1 MDHTPLPVY
10 PTPSLFHPA
19 LNNHSFEEYSNLQ
32 LYPSSW
38 SFARK
43 VTPKTAP
50 TVSPLHPDVNMLP
63 TLINDVKLF
72 VDVLCFDKN
81 VPVYFLT

>member
-1 MDHTPLPVY
+1 MYYTPLPVCLI
-10 PTPSLFHPA
+10 PSLFHPA

-38 SFARK
+38 SFVRK
-43 VTPKTAP
+43 VTPTTAP

-63 TLINDVKLF
+63 TLIHGV
-72 VDVLCFDKN
+72 VC
-81 VPVYFLT
+81 

>member
-1 MDHTPLPVY
+1 MYYTPLPVC

-38 SFARK
+38 SFVRK
-43 VTPKTAP
+43 VTPTTAP

-63 TLINDVKLF
+63 TLIHGV
-72 VDVLCFDKN
+72 VC
-81 VPVYFLT
+81 